1 MGELEKKLTGIKLI
15 ILDVDG
21 VMTDGTVIYH
31 ADGHESKGF
40 NTQDGFGINMAQKA
54 GLRFGALTGRVSK
67 AVERR
72 VNDLKFDFYKSG
84 HLYKVEHINTMIC
97 ESGLQPEQVLY
108 MGDDIVDLACAP
120 YVGVFVAPANAQARV
135 REKTEWVT
143 LASGGRGAVREVINA
158 LLAAQGVLDEV
169 EASYLNQT

>member
-1 MGELEKKLTGIKLI
+1 MATLEQRMQAIKLI

-21 VMTDGTVIYH
+21 VMTDGTVIYN

-40 NTQDGFGINMAQKA
+40 NTHDGLGINMAQKA

-72 VNDLKFDFYKSG
+72 VTDLKFDFYKSG
-84 HLYKVEHINTMIC
+84 HIYKVEHINAMIG
-97 ESGLQPEQVLY
+97 ESALQPEQVLY

-120 YVGVFVAPANAQARV
+120 QVGIFVAPANAQARV
-135 REKTEWVT
+135 REKTEWIT
-143 LASGGRGAVREVINA
+143 QASGGRGAVREMINA
-158 LLAAQGVLDEV
+158 LLTAQGLLDEV

>member
-1 MGELEKKLTGIKLI
+1 MQAIKLI

-21 VMTDGTVIYH
+21 VMTDGTVIYN

-54 GLRFGALTGRVSK
+54 ELRFGALTGRVSK

-72 VNDLKFDFYKSG
+72 VTDLKFDFYKSG
-84 HLYKVEHINTMIC
+84 HIYKVEHINAMIS
-97 ESGLQPEQVLY
+97 ESALQPEQVLY

-120 YVGVFVAPANAQARV
+120 HVGIFVAPANAQPRV
-135 REKTEWVT
+135 REKTEWIT
-143 LASGGRGAVREVINA
+143 QASGGRGAVREMINS
-158 LLAAQGVLDEV
+158 LLTAQGLLDEV